1 MLIDDCFKCGKQM
14 GGNFGYRG
22 KYGQYNYKL
31 CGVCRDVLIKVAKE
45 RQSTELEILINYERK
60 KNETSND
67 RIRT

>member
-1 MLIDDCFKCGKQM
+1 M